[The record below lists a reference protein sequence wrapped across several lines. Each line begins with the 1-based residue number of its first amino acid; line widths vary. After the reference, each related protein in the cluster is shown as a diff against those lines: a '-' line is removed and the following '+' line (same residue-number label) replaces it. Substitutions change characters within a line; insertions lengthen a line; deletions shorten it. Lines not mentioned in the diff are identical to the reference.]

1 MAAQMPLA
9 MQVLDKTGTVHR
21 VSVDERLGAELDGA
35 EKAPAVLVTRNAAFI
50 DDMELAA
57 VHPKDVV
64 AVVQGDWENALLI
77 VVPEG
82 QQGKSTSDGQQTKS
96 KSRSGDQRFLEDAT
110 NRSQSPEL
118 AELAARTV
126 EAIRAAGVDGELV
139 PKGDGRWVNS
149 PLNSFTLKVQ
159 PRVGKI
165 QFTLFGNPDS
175 YDAGQFLLADQNS
188 FSRGWVLS
196 AGDIQRLATLAR
208 EAHSRRQ

>member
-21 VSVDERLGAELDGA
+21 VSIDERLGAELDGA

-57 VHPKDVV
+57 VHPKDVI
-64 AVVQGDWENALLI
+64 AVVQGDWQNALLI
-77 VVPEG
+77 VAP
-82 QQGKSTSDGQQTKS
+82 DGQQPKA
-96 KSRSGDQRFLEDAT
+96 KRRSGDQRFVEEAS

-118 AELAARTV
+118 AELAAKTV

-149 PLNSFTLKVQ
+149 PLNTFTLKVQ

-165 QFTLFGNPDS
+165 QFTLYGNPDT

-196 AGDIQRLATLAR
+196 AGDIQRLATLAK
-208 EAHSRRQ
+208 EAHARLH